1 MSAEWPVC
9 RGCGTPVLREA
20 LARWNRDRESWEID
34 SVQDSYWCD
43 RCGPVSGPPRWA
55 NDAPLI
61 CGACNGSGEGMHDG
75 AICSECRGKGEVL
88 PEGGDEW

>member
-1 MSAEWPVC
+1 MEWPVC
-9 RGCGTPVLREA
+9 PRCGSDNVTADAVASWSKGGEC
-20 LARWNRDRESWEID
+20 WEIGE
-34 SVQDSYWCD
+34 VL
-43 RCGPVSGPPRWA
+43 PSGFCVECQGNIDIEWK
-55 NDAPLI
+55 NDDPLI